1 MKKPIFLLYVDNLA
15 IKTFRLY
22 IYGISTICG
31 LYFSNTYW
39 RFRCFVKFIIADLSG
54 IIFFLN
60 CIDYF
65 KNNVYNYY
73 V

>member
-1 MKKPIFLLYVDNLA
+1 MDMLQVEKKWRDKWDKEN
-15 IKTFRLY
+15 
-22 IYGISTICG
+22 
-31 LYFSNTYW
+31 SNTYW

>member
-1 MKKPIFLLYVDNLA
+1 MQNAYYFKKNML
-15 IKTFRLY
+15 KTLD
-22 IYGISTICG
+22 T
-31 LYFSNTYW
+31 
-39 RFRCFVKFIIADLSG
+39 
-54 IIFFLN
+54 IFFLN